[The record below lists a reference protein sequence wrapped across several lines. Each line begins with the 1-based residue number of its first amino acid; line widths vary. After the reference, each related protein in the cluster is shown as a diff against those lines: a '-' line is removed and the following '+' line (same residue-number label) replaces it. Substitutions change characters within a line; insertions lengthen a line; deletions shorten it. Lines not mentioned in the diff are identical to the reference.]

1 MVDPPLFARTRWGQ
15 LGPLF
20 GQYRITD
27 AMTPPYV
34 ASMSATKQPLVVLF
48 DLDGT
53 LIDSIELILNSTR
66 HAFRD
71 WPRRRPTD
79 EDWLASVGIPLA
91 AAMRQ
96 YAETDDE
103 VSMLIASYREYQMA
117 HHDRLVR
124 CYDGVPETLELLRR
138 DGHPLG
144 VVTSKSD
151 ALAQRG
157 LEHVG
162 IAHLFDTIVGCDSC
176 TRHKPRP
183 EPVLVALE
191 RIGGAPERAVFVGD
205 SVHDIEAGNAAGV
218 HSVAALWGPF
228 TKSQLEGSSPSHY
241 LASIK
246 ALPALLG
253 ELSESTV

>member
-1 MVDPPLFARTRWGQ
+1 MVDPPLFARTRKGL
-15 LGPLF
+15 LGPLNR
-20 GQYRITD
+20 QYRITC
-27 AMTPPYV
+27 AMAPPYV
-34 ASMSATKQPLVVLF
+34 ASMPSRNRPLAVLF

-53 LIDSIELILNSTR
+53 LIDSIELILNSAH

-79 EDWLASVGIPLA
+79 EDWLDTVGIPLA
-91 AAMRQ
+91 EAMRR
-96 YAETDDE
+96 YAETEDE
-103 VSMLIASYREYQMA
+103 VALLIANYREYQME

-124 CYDGVPETLELLRR
+124 CFDGVPETLATLREH
-138 DGHPLG
+138 GHPLA

-176 TRHKPRP
+176 TRHKPHP

-191 RIGGAPERAVFVGD
+191 RMGCDPGEAVFIGD
-205 SVHDIEAGNAAGV
+205 SVHDMESGNAAGV
-218 HSVAALWGPF
+218 HSIAALWGPF
-228 TKSQLEGSSPSHY
+228 SRQQLQASNPRHY
-241 LASIK
+241 LATIK
-246 ALPALLG
+246 SLPALLG
-253 ELSESTV
+253 SIADA